1 MRLNVRTAAVIV
13 VLASLAAS
21 ANSFGGTWIFD
32 DLPSVVNNATI
43 RDWRAAFF
51 PPSGGLTVSGRPV
64 LNLSFAASYALSG
77 TATWGHH
84 LVNWLI
90 HTLAGLTLFGLV
102 RRTLLLPSLA
112 PRWGA
117 HALPFA
123 FFISLLWTLHP
134 LQTQAVTYLVQR
146 AESLMGLCFLLTFY
160 AYLRSVTPSKVD
172 GDHRA
177 PSQRDRPRDTA
188 QKSPSL
194 ASAPFAWSAASVAAC
209 LLGVATKEVTV
220 VAPVLVLLHDRAF
233 VAGSFLAAWRA
244 RRPLYLGLFATW
256 LPLAALVAGTGG
268 NRSGTSG
275 FDVGVGAVAYWLTQ
289 FEALTRYLALAFWPH
304 PLVFEYGTFW
314 TSGFA
319 AVAPFALVVTPLA
332 VATLWALWR
341 HPKIGFL
348 GGWFFAILAPTSI
361 TPGTIQMIVEH
372 RMYLPLAAILT
383 LAVFAAHTY
392 LGRRA
397 RWLGATAALVF
408 AALTEHRNRDYRSDL
423 ALWSDTLA
431 KRPNNA
437 AAHNGVAVALIAT
450 GQNLPALSHLAR
462 AMELDPQ
469 RSEYRNN
476 YAGLDNGHA
485 VELLGAGQVNSSL
498 DHFAQATRFAP
509 QRADYL
515 ANYAGALARA
525 GRTADAIAR
534 YEDALRL
541 NPTYA
546 EAHANLSLILSE
558 ADRPADAITHG
569 ETALR
574 LAPRYA
580 PAHLNLGIALLRAGR
595 AADSATALETAL
607 RLNPSSPE
615 AHNTLGVALI
625 NLGRATE
632 ATPHFETALRLRP
645 DYPQARG
652 NLARLRALLAR

>member
-1 MRLNVRTAAVIV
+1 MRLTVRAAAVII
-13 VLASLAAS
+13 VLASLAAY
-21 ANSFGGTWIFD
+21 ANSFKGAWIFD
-32 DLPSVVNNATI
+32 DIASVVNNPTI

-112 PRWGA
+112 PRWSA
-117 HALPFA
+117 PALPLA
-123 FFISLLWTLHP
+123 FVIALLWTLHP

-146 AESLMGLCFLLTFY
+146 AESLMGLFFLFTFY
-160 AYLRSVTPSKVD
+160 AYLRSVTPPQTDSD
-172 GDHRA
+172 LRA
-177 PSQRDRPRDTA
+177 PSNPTH
-188 QKSPSL
+188 SPANASL
-194 ASAPFAWSAASVAAC
+194 ASSPLVWSAASVAAC

-233 VAGSFLAAWRA
+233 VAGSFLAAWRV

-256 LPLAALVAGTGG
+256 IPLAALVASTGG

-289 FEALTRYLALAFWPH
+289 FEALTRYLALTFWPR

-314 TSGFA
+314 TSDFA
-319 AVAPFALVVTPLA
+319 EVAPFALVVIPLA
-332 VATLWALWR
+332 LATLWALWR

-372 RMYLPLAAILT
+372 RMYLPLAAALT
-383 LAVFAAHTY
+383 LAVVATHTC
-392 LGRRA
+392 LRPRTPWVGVV
-397 RWLGATAALVF
+397 AALAF
-408 AALTEHRNRDYRSDL
+408 ATLTEHRNRDYRSEIT
-423 ALWSDTLA
+423 LWADTVA
-431 KRPNNA
+431 KRPANA
-437 AAHNGVAVALIAT
+437 SAYNGLAVAQLAADDIA
-450 GQNLPALSHLAR
+450 
-462 AMELDPQ
+462 
-469 RSEYRNN
+469 
-476 YAGLDNGHA
+476 
-485 VELLGAGQVNSSL
+485 GAL
-498 DHFAQATRFAP
+498 DHFAQATRFSP
-509 QRADYL
+509 KRADYL

-525 GRTADAIAR
+525 GRGSDAIAR

-546 EAHANLSLILSE
+546 EAHANLTLILSE
-558 ADRPADAITHG
+558 TDRPADAITHG
-569 ETALR
+569 ETAVR
-574 LAPRYA
+574 LAPHYA

-595 AADSATALETAL
+595 AIDSAAALETSL
-607 RLNPSSPE
+607 RLDPSSPE

-625 NLGRATE
+625 KLGRPTE
-632 ATPHFETALRLRP
+632 AAPHFESALRLRP
-645 DYPQARG
+645 DYPQARD
-652 NLARLRALLAR
+652 NLARLRALLAK